1 MRPARPNRRFQA
13 ALAVDM
19 FLGPVLCTMLVGLR
33 PLLRRRSEPD
43 GPVRKILVVKMWG
56 LGSLVL
62 VSPLFERIQARHP
75 GARIDFV
82 TLKENQAI
90 LDLYPQ
96 IERRWLPDLRTGV
109 AGFLLQTLTLLRR
122 IRRER
127 YDLLLDLEFFT
138 RFTAIF
144 SLLAG
149 ARRTHGYHAKG
160 SGRGQLHDVQVP
172 FNVYKHVTANFLALL
187 RGRPL
192 EEVLPFDPEAPDNLP
207 PLSLPEKPWQRCH
220 EVLEADP
227 AWQEGRP
234 AIVVNPNAGDMALER
249 RWPIEQV
256 VTLVDALAERG
267 DLNLVL
273 SGSPAERTYVESLV
287 ARLARPARVVNLAG
301 QVGLHEFIALLQ
313 HARVLVTNDSG
324 PLHLAAAAGTSTV
337 ALFGPE
343 TPTLYQPLRARPE
356 QRHRV
361 HYLGLPCSPCMFV
374 HNNKVIDCWFAKAR
388 CMSGIQP
395 QAVYAD
401 VLRQLEPGDGERD
414 AGEPG
419 RTPTAASPLRIVDR

>member
-19 FLGPVLCTMLVGLR
+19 VLGPLLCTLLVAAK
-33 PLLRRRSEPD
+33 PLLRRGAPAGVGPEA
-43 GPVRKILVVKMWG
+43 PVRKILVVKMWG

-62 VSPLFERIQARHP
+62 ASPLFEQIRARHP

-82 TLKENQAI
+82 TLKENEAI

-96 IERRWLPDLRTGV
+96 IEGRFLPDLG
-109 AGFLLQTLTLLRR
+109 AGIPGFLWQTLGVLRA

-172 FNVYKHVTANFLALL
+172 FNSYKHVTANFLALL

-192 EEVLPFDPEAPDNLP
+192 EQVLPFDPEAPDVLP
-207 PLSLPEKPWQRCH
+207 PLALPARAWERCR
-220 EVLEADP
+220 EALERDP
-227 AWQEGRP
+227 AWRDDRP
-234 AIVVNPNAGDMALER
+234 TVVVNPNAGDMALER
-249 RWPIEQV
+249 RWPVEQV
-256 VTLVDALAERG
+256 VALVDALAERG

-273 SGSPAERTYVESLV
+273 SGSPGERAYVEGLA
-287 ARLARPARVVNLAG
+287 ARLARPERVVNLAG
-301 QVGLHEFIALLQ
+301 RVGLHEFVALLE
-313 HARVLVTNDSG
+313 HARIVVTNDSG
-324 PLHLAAAAGTSTV
+324 PLHLAAAAGASTV

-343 TPTLYQPLRARPE
+343 TPVLYRPLRSRPE

-388 CMSGIQP
+388 CMSDIQP
-395 QAVYAD
+395 RAVYAD
-401 VLRQLEPGDGERD
+401 VVQELEGGAEG
-414 AGEPG
+414 A
-419 RTPTAASPLRIVDR
+419 TPLRVVERPAAD

>member
-13 ALAVDM
+13 ALALDM
-19 FLGPVLCTMLVGLR
+19 FVGPLLCRLLVALR
-33 PLLRRRSEPD
+33 PLLRRRARLE
-43 GPVRKILVVKMWG
+43 GPVEKVLVVKMWG

-62 VSPLFERIQARHP
+62 ASPLFAEIERRHP

-82 TLKENQAI
+82 TLKENAAI

-96 IERRWLPDLRTGV
+96 VTRRYTPDLAAGI
-109 AGFLLQTLTLLRR
+109 AGFLLQTLAVLRT

-149 ARRTHGYHAKG
+149 ARRSHGFSAKG
-160 SGRGQLHDVQVP
+160 SGRGQLHDVPVP

-192 EEVLPFDPEAPDNLP
+192 ERVLPFEPEAAGVLP
-207 PLSLPEKPWQRCH
+207 RLAVPEAAWERCR
-220 EVLEADP
+220 EVLAADP
-227 AWQEGRP
+227 AWRP
-234 AIVVNPNAGDMALER
+234 ERPTVVVNPNAGDMALER
-249 RWPIEQV
+249 RWPAEQV
-256 VTLVDALAERG
+256 GTLVDALAARG
-267 DLNLVL
+267 DLNVVL
-273 SGSPAERTYVESLV
+273 SGSPAERAYVEGLV
-287 ARLARPARVVNLAG
+287 AALARPDAVVDLSGRVRLV
-301 QVGLHEFIALLQ
+301 EFMALLER
-313 HARVLVTNDSG
+313 ARLLVTNDSG
-324 PLHLAAAAGTSTV
+324 PLHLAAATGTSTV

-343 TPTLYQPLRARPE
+343 TPVLYRPLRANEE
-356 QRHRV
+356 QRHLI
-361 HYLGLPCSPCMFV
+361 HYLALPCSPCMFV

-401 VLRQLEPGDGERD
+401 VVRLLDGAE
-414 AGEPG
+414 
-419 RTPTAASPLRIVDR
+419 AAARSPLRVVEHEPRG

>member
-13 ALAVDM
+13 ALAVDI
-19 FLGPVLCTMLVGLR
+19 FLGPLLCTLLVALK
-33 PLLRRRSEPD
+33 PLLRRGQPSD
-43 GPVRKILVVKMWG
+43 APVKKILVVKMWG

-62 VSPLFERIQARHP
+62 ASPLFEQIQARYP
-75 GARIDFV
+75 GARVDFV

-96 IERRWLPDLRTGV
+96 VERRWLPDLASGIG
-109 AGFLLQTLTLLRR
+109 GFLFQTLNVLRG

-138 RFTAIF
+138 RFTAIL

-187 RGRPL
+187 RGLPL
-192 EEVLPFDPEAPDNLP
+192 EQVLDFDADAPDVLPAIALPD
-207 PLSLPEKPWQRCH
+207 KAWQRCH
-220 EVLEADP
+220 ETLSADP
-227 AWQEGRP
+227 AWQDERP
-234 AIVVNPNAGDMALER
+234 TVVVNANAGDMALER
-249 RWPIEQV
+249 RWPVEQV
-256 VTLVDALAERG
+256 VSLIDALAERG
-267 DLNLVL
+267 DLNLIL
-273 SGSPAERTYVESLV
+273 SGSASDRDYVASLA
-287 ARLARPARVVNLAG
+287 ARLARPDRVVDLSG
-301 QVGLHEFIALLQ
+301 RVSLHEFIALLQ
-313 HARVLVTNDSG
+313 RARVVVTNDSG
-324 PLHLAAAAGTSTV
+324 PLHLAAAAGASTV

-343 TPTLYQPLRARPE
+343 TPVLYRPLRSRPE
-356 QRHRV
+356 QQHLV

-388 CMSGIQP
+388 CMSEIQP
-395 QAVYAD
+395 RA
-401 VLRQLEPGDGERD
+401 
-414 AGEPG
+414 
-419 RTPTAASPLRIVDR
+419 

>member
-13 ALAVDM
+13 ALTVDIL
-19 FLGPVLCTMLVGLR
+19 LGPVLCHALAALK
-33 PLLRRRSEPD
+33 PLLRRSRPVDPD
-43 GPVRKILVVKMWG
+43 APVRKVLIVKMWG

-62 VSPLFERIQARHP
+62 ASPLLEQIRARHP

-82 TLKENQAI
+82 TLKENEAI

-96 IERRWLPDLRTGV
+96 IERRWLPDLD
-109 AGFLLQTLTLLRR
+109 AGILSFLLQTLGLLRG

-160 SGRGQLHDVQVP
+160 SGRGHLHDVQVP

-187 RGRPL
+187 RGLPL
-192 EEVLPFDPEAPDNLP
+192 EQGLAFDPEAPDGLP
-207 PLSLPEKPWQRCH
+207 PVALPARTWQRCH
-220 EVLEADP
+220 ETLARDP
-227 AWQEGRP
+227 AWQEGR
-234 AIVVNPNAGDMALER
+234 ATVVVNPNAGDMGLER
-249 RWPIEQV
+249 RWPVEQV
-256 VTLVDALAERG
+256 VSLLDALAERG

-273 SGSPAERTYVESLV
+273 SGSPGERAYVEGLA
-287 ARLARPARVVNLAG
+287 ARLSHPERVVNLAG
-301 QVGLHEFIALLQ
+301 RVGLHEFIALLER
-313 HARVLVTNDSG
+313 ARVVVTNDSG
-324 PLHLAAAAGTSTV
+324 PLHLAAAAGASTV

-343 TPTLYQPLRARPE
+343 TPVLYRPLRSHAG

-388 CMSGIQP
+388 CMSDIQP
-395 QAVYAD
+395 GAVYAD
-401 VLRQLEPGDGERD
+401 VIQEIEGDR
-414 AGEPG
+414 
-419 RTPTAASPLRIVDR
+419 AATVAPLRIVDR

>member
-13 ALAVDM
+13 ALAVDV
-19 FLGPVLCTMLVGLR
+19 FVGPVLCWLLVLVR
-33 PLLRRRSEPD
+33 PLLRRAARAS
-43 GPVRKILVVKMWG
+43 GPVEKILIVKMWG

-62 VSPLFERIQARHP
+62 VSPLFEEIRRRHP

-82 TLKENQAI
+82 TLEENEAI

-96 IERRWLPDLRTGV
+96 VARRYTPDLG
-109 AGFLLQTLTLLRR
+109 AGILGFLLQTLGVLRR

-149 ARRTHGYHAKG
+149 ARRSHGFSAKG
-160 SGRGQLHDVQVP
+160 SHRGQLHDVAVP

-187 RGRPL
+187 RGLPL
-192 EEVLPFDPEAPDNLP
+192 ERVLPFDPEAPDALP
-207 PLSLPEKPWQRCH
+207 PLQVPEASWQRCH
-220 EVLEADP
+220 EVLAADA
-227 AWQEGRP
+227 AWREGRP
-234 AIVVNPNAGDMALER
+234 IVVVNPNAGDMALER
-249 RWPIEQV
+249 RWPAEQV

-273 SGSPAERTYVESLV
+273 SGSPAEKPYVEGLV
-287 ARLARPARVVNLAG
+287 GRLRHPERVVDLSG
-301 QVGLHEFIALLQ
+301 RVRLVEFIALLGR
-313 HARVLVTNDSG
+313 ARVLVTNDSG
-324 PLHLAAAAGTSTV
+324 PLHLAAAMGTSTV

-343 TPTLYQPLRARPE
+343 TPVLYRPLRSRPE
-356 QRHRV
+356 QRHHV

-374 HNNKVIDCWFAKAR
+374 HDNKVIDCWFANAR
-388 CMSGIQP
+388 CMSGIEP
-395 QAVYAD
+395 RVVEAD
-401 VLRQLEPGDGERD
+401 VVRLL
-414 AGEPG
+414 AGE
-419 RTPTAASPLRIVDR
+419 AARPARSPLRVVDG